1 VEKLTMAAS
10 LFLQLF
16 FFLKKKKPSHGVK
29 TSEAFTNPT
38 CSAEEFN

>member
-16 FFLKKKKPSHGVK
+16 FFFKKKNPLMVLKR
-29 TSEAFTNPT
+29 EAFTNPT